1 MKILWIELTNYI
13 GIYDGIGLK
22 NIRIDFRNCKTNK
35 VLIKGLN
42 GSGKSTLYSALN
54 ILPESND
61 FFIQGVEARK
71 NICVDNN
78 GIIFTIRYIHGVDNN
93 GNRSTNKGYIT
104 KIIDGK
110 ETELNPNGNIT
121 SCKDTIY
128 AEFNLDAN
136 FMALS
141 QLSTED
147 RGLAYKIPSARKK
160 FVTNIINI
168 LDVYNNIN
176 KVISKKA
183 SIFKSTINSLTYK
196 IDSIGDE
203 MALQLNLKSIEDRLD
218 CLEMDKKAI
227 VETIAKLQVKADEA
241 KSILQQNNYDNI
253 CSELLEVTRLSKSL
267 SKEITNKL
275 SQFDDIDCDNLH
287 NSINNIK
294 VEIISTE
301 SAIEQLRL
309 IIPTKL
315 AEREAEA
322 KELQDKTEKL
332 NALQSDYNYMEIK
345 EAVEN
350 ARKVIIEYDKVFN
363 EMGLKNIELITK
375 DEFETA
381 MEALTY
387 LKQLAIALTSNYSQE
402 DLLSVYNNRQSVL
415 SVNSNIKALKEQL
428 DLYKDELHELEKE
441 IIIFETN
448 RNIANELI
456 NRPNECKIDSCYFI
470 RSAMEANEKYP
481 EDQFI
486 LKSNRLESLRGEVY
500 NLEND
505 ISNNERY
512 FKILLDIESIE
523 RELNSK
529 MRFINKLPLNN
540 NFKNNFV
547 IRAINGDLFSDINRL
562 YDYSDCGN
570 FIEEYKIAK
579 ENLHK
584 YEVEYKIYES
594 KNDLIESIIA
604 DIQSLTTKTNTLANE
619 IDKINNDIKELE
631 LKRDQYK
638 VIESK
643 LSTILT
649 KIEEEYIP
657 AETKKN
663 ELEYIKQSL
672 EGNVNTLNS
681 IQAEI
686 NVYYNSLGSKETE
699 IKNVSNERDKL
710 KHQSVMLQEYKQ
722 ELEMYNNKYS
732 KIEKIKY
739 YSSPSTGIQTLF
751 MELYMNKTIAIA
763 NNLLSL
769 LFNGELVLQ
778 PFIINENE
786 FRIPCVS
793 NGLIHDDISSMST
806 AQKCM
811 ISMILSFS
819 LLYQSSTKYNIIKL
833 DEIDGGL
840 DSINRPY
847 FITLLD
853 KLMSMLKCEQAFL
866 ISHNSELDDTSCDVI
881 LLKDDPYNSLVS
893 DRANIIWKAVA

>member
-1 MKILWIELTNYI
+1 MKFLWIELTNYI

-22 NIRIDFRNCKTNK
+22 SIRIDFTNCRTNK

-42 GSGKSTLYSALN
+42 GSGKSTLYNALS
-54 ILPESND
+54 IHPDSND
-61 FFIQGVEARK
+61 SFIPGAEGRK
-71 NICVDNN
+71 NVCIMNN
-78 GIIFTIRYIHGVDNN
+78 EGVIYTVRYIHGVDNN
-93 GNRSTNKGYIT
+93 GNRSTNKGYIS
-104 KIIDGK
+104 KVIDGN
-110 ETELNPNGNIT
+110 EVELNPNGNIT

-168 LDVYNNIN
+168 LEVYNNIN

-203 MALQLNLKSIEDRLD
+203 MALQLNLKSVEDRLS
-218 CLEMDKKAI
+218 CLELDKKNI
-227 VETIAKLQVKADEA
+227 VETIAKLELKADEI
-241 KSILQQNNYDNI
+241 KSVLQQNNYDNV
-253 CSELLEVTRLSKSL
+253 CSELLETTRLYKAL
-267 SKEITNKL
+267 SKDISNKL
-275 SQFDDIDCDNLH
+275 LQFDNIEIKDLNHAIGDVKADI
-287 NSINNIK
+287 ITI
-294 VEIISTE
+294 EST
-301 SAIEQLRL
+301 IEQLRL
-309 IIPTKL
+309 VIPTKL

-350 ARKVIIEYDKVFN
+350 ARKVIVEYDKVFN
-363 EMGLKNIELITK
+363 EMGLANVELITK

-387 LKQLAIALTSNYSQE
+387 LKQLSINLTSNYSQE
-402 DLLSVYNNRQSVL
+402 DLLSVYNNRQSVV
-415 SVNSNIKALKEQL
+415 SVHSNLKALKEQL
-428 DLYKDELHELEKE
+428 ESDKNKLHDLEKE
-441 IIIFETN
+441 IIVFETN
-448 RNIANELI
+448 RNIANELN
-456 NRPNECKIDSCYFI
+456 NRPKECKIDSCYFI
-470 RSAMEANEKYP
+470 KAAIDANAKYP
-481 EDQFI
+481 EDEFI
-486 LKSNRLESLRGEVY
+486 KKCNILESLRSEVA
-500 NLEND
+500 NLENQ
-505 ISNNERY
+505 ISSNENY
-512 FKILLDIESIE
+512 FNILLDIEAIE

-529 MRFINKLPLNN
+529 MRFISKLPLEN
-540 NFKNNFV
+540 NFKNNF
-547 IRAINGDLFSDINRL
+547 IMRAINGDLFSDINRL
-562 YDYSDCGN
+562 YDYSECGN
-570 FIEEYKIAK
+570 FIEEYKVAK

-594 KNDLIESIIA
+594 KNDLIESIIS
-604 DIQSLTTKTNTLANE
+604 DIQSLTSKTNALANE

-631 LKRDQYK
+631 NKRDNYK
-638 VIESK
+638 TIESK
-643 LSTILT
+643 LSALLS
-649 KIEEEYIP
+649 KVEDELIP
-657 AETKKN
+657 AENKQT

-686 NVYYNSLGSKETE
+686 NVCYNSLGSKETE
-699 IKNVSNERDKL
+699 IKNVSNDRDQL

-722 ELEMYNNKYS
+722 ELAMYNNKYS

-840 DSINRPY
+840 DSINRSY

-853 KLMSMLKCEQAFL
+853 KLMAMLNCEQAFI
-866 ISHNSELDDTSCDVI
+866 ISHNSELDDASCDVI

-893 DRANIIWKAVA
+893 DRANIIWKAA